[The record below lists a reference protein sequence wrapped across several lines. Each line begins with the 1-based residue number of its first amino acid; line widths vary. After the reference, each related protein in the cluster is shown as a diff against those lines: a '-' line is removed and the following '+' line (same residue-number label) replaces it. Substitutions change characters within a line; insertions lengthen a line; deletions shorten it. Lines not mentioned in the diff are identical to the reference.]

1 MEAYDILTSVKQLE
15 KSGMERSESEAVAR
29 VIQAAVAPLATNESL
44 LGTNEGLK
52 ATNGTVAV
60 LKDDVAELKV
70 DVAALKVDVAEL
82 KTDVAELKGDV
93 VKLDAKITT
102 EVHKMGASLTWRLT
116 TLIFLINGLF
126 FAFER
131 TL

>member
-44 LGTNEGLK
+44 KATNEALK
-52 ATNGTVAV
+52 ATNQDLAT
-60 LKDDVAELKV
+60 LKEDVAELKV
-70 DVAALKVDVAEL
+70 DMI
-82 KTDVAELKGDV
+82 
-93 VKLDAKITT
+93 KLDAKITT
-102 EVHKMGASLTWRLT
+102 EVHKLGMSLTWRLA
-116 TLIFLINGLF
+116 TLMVLINGLF